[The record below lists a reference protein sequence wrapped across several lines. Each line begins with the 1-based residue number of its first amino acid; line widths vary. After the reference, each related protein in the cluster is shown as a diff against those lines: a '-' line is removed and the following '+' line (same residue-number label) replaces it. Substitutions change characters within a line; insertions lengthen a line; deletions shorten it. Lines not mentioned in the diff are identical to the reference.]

1 MWAIINNS
9 TAIIWVD
16 GTPVRPGQM
25 IQVAIVPEGV
35 RKLAQVN
42 PNIRVVSTSELRV
55 IRRPIRPA
63 VYRTG
68 RGITTRLESVGIQ
81 VEESPEVYDLQRILR
96 EKTMAEL
103 RKILKNLGGSSKRTD
118 KKQDLINKIL
128 ELIE

>member
-1 MWAIINNS
+1 MWAVINNS

-16 GTPVRPGQM
+16 GTPVHPGQM
-25 IQVAIVPEGV
+25 IQVDVVPEGV

-42 PNIRVVSTSELRV
+42 HNIRVVSVSELRV

-68 RGITTRLESVGIQ
+68 RGITTRLESVGINI
-81 VEESPEVYDLQRILR
+81 EESSEAYDLQQILQ
-96 EKTMAEL
+96 EKSMAEL
-103 RKILKNLGGSSKRTD
+103 RKILKNLGGKSQRTD

-128 ELIE
+128 EIIE

>member
-35 RKLAQVN
+35 KKLAQTN
-42 PNIRVVSTSELRV
+42 PSIKVIPTSELRV

-63 VYRTG
+63 IYRTG
-68 RGITTRLESVGIQ
+68 RGITTKLESVGIQ
-81 VEESPEVYDLQRILR
+81 FEESPEAYDLQRILQ